1 MRLSMVKMFLKTA
14 HHIGEVFKQPKEQL
28 FESPPLTSG
37 HPKFW
42 DSPSKKG
49 PKSNFEEL
57 YLGISAALELRS
69 LLVWG
74 TTFDLRKAEI
84 SETH

>member
-14 HHIGEVFKQPKEQL
+14 HHMGEVFKQPKEQL

-42 DSPSKKG
+42 HSPSKTG
-49 PKSNFEEL
+49 PKSNFEGQ
-57 YLGISAALELRS
+57 YLGISASLELRS

>member
-1 MRLSMVKMFLKTA
+1 MVKMFLKTA
-14 HHIGEVFKQPKEQL
+14 HHMGEVFKQPKEQL

-42 DSPSKKG
+42 HSPSKTG
-49 PKSNFEEL
+49 PKSNFEGQ
-57 YLGISAALELRS
+57 YLGISASLELRS

>member
-14 HHIGEVFKQPKEQL
+14 HHMGEVFKQPKEQL

-42 DSPSKKG
+42 HSPSKTG
-49 PKSNFEEL
+49 PKSNFEGQ
-57 YLGISAALELRS
+57 YLGISALLELRS